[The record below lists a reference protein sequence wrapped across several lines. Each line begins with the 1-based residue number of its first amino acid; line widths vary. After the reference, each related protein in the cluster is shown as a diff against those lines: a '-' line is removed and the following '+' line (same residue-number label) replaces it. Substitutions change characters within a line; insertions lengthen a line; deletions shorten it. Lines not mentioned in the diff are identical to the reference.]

1 MSSFDT
7 QNLNRTYRRLVLIT
21 DIVIIAL
28 AITISFFVMRVDI
41 DSTFVA
47 SGDEGI
53 LKVTLSP
60 LNRALLIGIFWVFQ
74 LKFFESRSAE
84 IIGEGP
90 EEYKRIVKASFSVFA
105 LLGLASLLFKLDFSR
120 LFIIFAMASG
130 TLLLLISRL
139 AWRALVRREHSK
151 GRYLNGAAIAGS
163 AKAIT
168 EMVQRLQA
176 SRGSALGPRL
186 LIAIHPEEVEQ
197 LRQLGLPVTV
207 YVDDLAEALVS
218 NGARTI
224 ILLDSNFFN
233 SARLREISWKLENLD
248 VKILVTPNLTRT
260 AVPRV
265 NARISAGVL
274 FLSIATAS
282 FEGTRYLLKQGFD
295 FVAAIIFTLL
305 ASPIMLIT
313 ALLIKLTS
321 RGPIFFLQR
330 RNGKNGEE
338 FRMIKFRSMVVG
350 AEALHEKLQAEKQAT
365 LTNSNMYKDPQDP
378 RITKIG
384 RFIRRFSIDE
394 LPQLFNV
401 LRGEMSLV
409 GPRPP
414 LPSEVA
420 KYTGEDIAKRLIDYG
435 FHAPTMSFPVAGTLM
450 IEPTESEPMRE
461 IDRFIDAMLSIADEI
476 AEIGAGK
483 IAYEASALHNAPHT
497 AKNLVKEWNRE
508 YSREVAVF
516 PAGQFRSKYWPI
528 VNRID
533 NVYGDRN
540 LVCSCPPIEAFAN

>member
-1 MSSFDT
+1 
-7 QNLNRTYRRLVLIT
+7 
-21 DIVIIAL
+21 
-28 AITISFFVMRVDI
+28 
-41 DSTFVA
+41 
-47 SGDEGI
+47 
-53 LKVTLSP
+53 
-60 LNRALLIGIFWVFQ
+60 
-74 LKFFESRSAE
+74 
-84 IIGEGP
+84 
-90 EEYKRIVKASFSVFA
+90 
-105 LLGLASLLFKLDFSR
+105 
-120 LFIIFAMASG
+120 
-130 TLLLLISRL
+130 
-139 AWRALVRREHSK
+139 
-151 GRYLNGAAIAGS
+151 
-163 AKAIT
+163 
-168 EMVQRLQA
+168 
-176 SRGSALGPRL
+176 
-186 LIAIHPEEVEQ
+186 LIAINPEEADE

-207 YVDDLAEALVS
+207 YVDDLAEALIA
-218 NGARTI
+218 NGARTL

-233 SARLREISWKLENLD
+233 SARLRDVTWKLENLD
-248 VKILVTPNLTRT
+248 IKILVTPNLTRT

-321 RGPIFFLQR
+321 RGPVFFLQR

-420 KYTGEDIAKRLIDYG
+420 KYTEQDHRRL
-435 FHAPTMSFPVAGTLM
+435 
-450 IEPTESEPMRE
+450 
-461 IDRFIDAMLSIADEI
+461 
-476 AEIGAGK
+476 
-483 IAYEASALHNAPHT
+483 
-497 AKNLVKEWNRE
+497 LVKPGLTGAWQVSGRSLLTWDETVQIDLE
-508 YSREVAVF
+508 YVENWSL
-516 PAGQFRSKYWPI
+516 AGDLIIILKTVKAILTARGSY
-528 VNRID
+528 
-533 NVYGDRN
+533 
-540 LVCSCPPIEAFAN
+540 

>member
-7 QNLNRTYRRLVLIT
+7 QNLNRAYRRLVLIT

-28 AITISFFVMRVDI
+28 AIIISFFVMRVDI

-60 LNRALLIGIFWVFQ
+60 VNRALLIGIFWVFQ

-420 KYTGEDIAKRLIDYG
+420 KYTEQDHRRL
-435 FHAPTMSFPVAGTLM
+435 
-450 IEPTESEPMRE
+450 
-461 IDRFIDAMLSIADEI
+461 
-476 AEIGAGK
+476 
-483 IAYEASALHNAPHT
+483 
-497 AKNLVKEWNRE
+497 LVKPGLTGAWQVSGRSLLTWDETVQIDLE
-508 YSREVAVF
+508 YVENWSL
-516 PAGQFRSKYWPI
+516 AGDLIIILKTVKAILTARGSY
-528 VNRID
+528 
-533 NVYGDRN
+533 
-540 LVCSCPPIEAFAN
+540 